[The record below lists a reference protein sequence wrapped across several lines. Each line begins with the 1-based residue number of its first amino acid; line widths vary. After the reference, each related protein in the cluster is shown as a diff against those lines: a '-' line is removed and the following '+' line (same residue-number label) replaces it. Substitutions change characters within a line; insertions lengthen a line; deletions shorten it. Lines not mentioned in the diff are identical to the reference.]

1 MGKLMVT
8 EKLYKC
14 DGCPQRAV
22 TRVAIYPAYLDL
34 CNHHTNKLL
43 EREPNT
49 ELLEDNRDR
58 SHYQTNQVRGLQA

>member
-22 TRVAIYPAYLDL
+22 TRVAVYPAYLDL

-43 EREPNT
+43 EREPEPT
-49 ELLEDNRDR
+49 FLEDNRGRDY
-58 SHYQTNQVRGLQA
+58 YQANQVRGLPA

>member
-1 MGKLMVT
+1 MGNLMT

-22 TRVAIYPAYLDL
+22 TRVAVYPAYLDL

-43 EREPNT
+43 EREPDVT
-49 ELLEDNRDR
+49 FLEDNRDR
-58 SHYQTNQVRGLQA
+58 DHYQNHTMRGV